1 MNKDVFIYPTD
12 TVWGI
17 GGNVHVEG
25 MAIKVNEIKGYDEVK
40 PLSILFCNLDML
52 SDYFQLE
59 LFDKDWLEGLFAK
72 QATLGLPID
81 FLKKEIPEEA
91 YAGSTFICVRVLSTP
106 LIFELIEMAGGPV
119 FTTSFNEK
127 GEAPILESSAAS
139 ELKNKLCP
147 NAQILGQEVENL
159 SGHSS
164 TIIVYKKDNRF
175 EILRPGKKI
184 EEIEKHIA
192 LLAT

>member
-1 MNKDVFIYPTD
+1 MKEDVFIYPTD

-17 GGNVHVEG
+17 GGNIHVDG
-25 MAIKVNEIKGYDEVK
+25 MATKVNKIKGYDEVK

-59 LFDKDWLEGLFAK
+59 LFDKDWLEGLFEK
-72 QATLGLPID
+72 QATLGLPVD
-81 FLKKEIPEEA
+81 SLKMNIPSEA
-91 YAGSTFICVRVLSTP
+91 YGGSTFVCVRVLSTP
-106 LIFELIEMAGGPV
+106 LISELIEKAGGPV

-127 GEAPILESSAAS
+127 GEDPILESSAAIK
-139 ELKNKLCP
+139 LKNKVCP
-147 NAQILGQEVENL
+147 NAQIIGEGIENL

-164 TIIVYKKDNRF
+164 TIIVYKGNNQF
-175 EILRPGKKI
+175 EVLRPGKKI

-192 LLAT
+192 LLTT